1 MKVMVIEIKH
11 YQSKITLIKLSH
23 VYLKNIIKIQITMSI
38 NFISFKDTD
47 QESAMH
53 SKSGDIK
60 IMVND
65 KPDEVIE
72 KRFESQ
78 HPKYP

>member
-53 SKSGDIK
+53 LKSGDIK

-65 KPDEVIE
+65 
-72 KRFESQ
+72 
-78 HPKYP
+78 

>member
-1 MKVMVIEIKH
+1 
-11 YQSKITLIKLSH
+11 
-23 VYLKNIIKIQITMSI
+23 MSI

-53 SKSGDIK
+53 SKSGDMK

-65 KPDEVIE
+65 
-72 KRFESQ
+72 
-78 HPKYP
+78 